1 MDKWRKM
8 QSPILV
14 ICFILFGGC
23 EDSFM
28 TRDQHGVIKEKTYGG
43 GHEGPG
49 GYTDHPNGDRY
60 PYPRI
65 IEREFIPPYPKF
77 DYMKCLAWRIE
88 WPDYAGS
95 ADIEKIPTVFSQ
107 NGAFNSFYYLNNNS
121 PQTTYNT
128 KFSIFY
134 DNRLVSSNLMWDELD
149 YTFNAPLHSME
160 LVRFAKADFTVN
172 VIEYWVTQRPQLFES
187 NWNGADGED
196 LEYSE
201 GDFFIFNLTE
211 QMLYGGVR
219 IVQQSPRIIEVYL
232 AVPNL

>member
-1 MDKWRKM
+1 M
-8 QSPILV
+8 QSIIPV
-14 ICFILFGGC
+14 ICIILFGGC
-23 EDSFM
+23 EDNFM
-28 TRDQHGVIKEKTYGG
+28 TRDQHGVIKGKTFDGG

-60 PYPRI
+60 QYPKI
-65 IEREFIPPYPKF
+65 IEKEFIPPYAKF

-95 ADIEKIPTVFSQ
+95 ADIDKIPTVFSQ

-134 DNRLVSSNLMWDELD
+134 DNRLVSSNFLWDELD
-149 YTFNAPLHSME
+149 HTFNAPLNSME
-160 LVRFAKADFTVN
+160 TVRFAKADFTVD
-172 VIEYWVTQRPQLFES
+172 VIEYWATQRPQLFAS
-187 NWNGADGED
+187 NWKGADGED
-196 LEYSE
+196 VSYSE